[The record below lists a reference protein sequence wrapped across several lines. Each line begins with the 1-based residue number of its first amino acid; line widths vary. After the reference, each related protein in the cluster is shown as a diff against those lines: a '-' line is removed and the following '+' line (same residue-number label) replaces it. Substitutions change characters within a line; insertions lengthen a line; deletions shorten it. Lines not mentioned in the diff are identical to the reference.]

1 VPSRNYQSADSG
13 RSPPRETNAMSYDL
27 LIKNGTVVDG
37 TGAAPR
43 RADVGI
49 ANGQIAEIGKITEGA
64 KKTIDASDL
73 IVSPGFVDPHTHYD
87 AQICWDPYITSSS
100 WHGVTTVIMG
110 NCGVGIAPCKPE
122 VREIAAW
129 DLVNVEAIP
138 FDVLSKG
145 IKWEWETF
153 PEYMDAAAKRGS
165 GINLGF
171 LAPLTPF
178 RHYVMGEESMERA
191 ATKDETAKIKGLIKE
206 AVGAGAFG
214 FTTTTAPQHIG
225 YKGRPL
231 ACRNASLDEYR
242 AYANALRE
250 LGRGAMEVALTKSVS
265 IMSEEEYQFLDL
277 LLTESGRPVT
287 WLALLNRDDLPE
299 ACQDTLRQAASLIR
313 RGGVPQVTCRPLIIQ
328 IELRNPFIFAN
339 LASWNPVFNQPKEVQ
354 AKIYRDTNFRN
365 AFREALK
372 KPDIFSGK
380 WERLEVKE
388 VFNPAM
394 KPLEGRSVADIAKER
409 GKDGV
414 DTFLDLALEDDLDIQ
429 FTMALFNANE
439 DRIPE
444 LISDPRTMVGLS
456 DGGAHVDMLCD
467 AGYATYM
474 LGTWVRERS
483 AMTLER
489 AVQRITS
496 EPADYFGIKGRGR
509 LSPGM
514 AADVAIFDFN
524 TVGSARRGEMRSDLP
539 GGGRR
544 LVMPARGIEYTVVN
558 GEVLYEHGKVSDTL
572 PGQVLRS
579 GNA

>member
-1 VPSRNYQSADSG
+1 
-13 RSPPRETNAMSYDL
+13 MSYDL

-43 RADVGI
+43 RADVAISSGKI
-49 ANGQIAEIGKITEGA
+49 VEIGAVSESA

-100 WHGVTTVIMG
+100 WHGVTSVIMG
-110 NCGVGIAPCKPE
+110 NCGVGIAPCRPK

-153 PEYMDAAAKRGS
+153 PEYMDAAERRGS

-191 ATKDETAKIKGLIKE
+191 ADEGEIAQIKALLKE
-206 AVGAGAFG
+206 AVAAGAFG
-214 FTTTTAPQHIG
+214 FTTSAVPQHIG

-231 ACRNASLDEYR
+231 ACRNASREEFR

-250 LGRGAMEVALTKSVS
+250 LGRGAIELALTKSVAV
-265 IMSEEEYQFLDL
+265 MTDDEYEFLDF
-277 LLTESGRPVT
+277 LLTESTRPVT
-287 WLALLNRDDLPE
+287 WLALLNRDDQPE
-299 ACQDTLRQAASLIR
+299 ACQETLLRAEPLIR
-313 RGGVPQVTCRPLIIQ
+313 RGGVPQVTCRPLVIQ
-328 IELRNPFIFAN
+328 INLRDPFIFAN
-339 LASWNPVFNQPKEVQ
+339 LAMWNPVFNQPGEAQKKV
-354 AKIYRDTNFRN
+354 YRDPK
-365 AFREALK
+365 FRESFREELK
-372 KPDIFSGK
+372 RPAVFNGN

-388 VFNPAM
+388 VRNPAM
-394 KPLEGRSVADIAKER
+394 QPLVGRTVAEIARER

-414 DTFLDLALEDDLDIQ
+414 DTFLDLALEDDLGIE

-444 LISDPRTMVGLS
+444 LLRDPRTMVGLS

-467 AGYATYM
+467 AGYCTYL
-474 LGTWVRERS
+474 LGTWVREKQ
-483 AMTLER
+483 ALTLEH
-489 AVQRITS
+489 AIKRITS
-496 EPADYFGIKGRGR
+496 EPADYFGISGRGR
-509 LSPGM
+509 LMPGM
-514 AADVAIFDFN
+514 AADVVVFDYN
-524 TVGSARRGEMRSDLP
+524 TVGSNRRGEMRTDLP

-544 LVMPARGIEYTVVN
+544 LVMPSRGIEHVVVN
-558 GEVLYEHGKVSDTL
+558 GQELYNEGRASGAM

-579 GNA
+579 GRR